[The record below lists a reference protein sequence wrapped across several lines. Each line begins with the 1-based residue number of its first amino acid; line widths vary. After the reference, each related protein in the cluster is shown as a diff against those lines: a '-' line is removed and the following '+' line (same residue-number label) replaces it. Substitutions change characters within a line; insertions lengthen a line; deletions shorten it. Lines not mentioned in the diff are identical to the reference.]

1 MVEIGVLG
9 SEADLRIYG
18 PSADRL
24 GILEEPDWTAH
35 TGPQQTLGWQ
45 RQFAHNSLCGVVDCL
60 DAHTNLVVLSFILQL
75 PSGLSGLECFL
86 IFNFTF
92 DLVIV
97 IQSLYLGGHIMIV
110 PEEGSVGGVDTQ
122 ETVESRVEY
131 CRVSGTVE
139 AVMFA
144 QLWGAGGVEG
154 SEIVF
159 LTVLI
164 TAAVGVTP
172 SRALVTAT
180 VVGHGEMVAGLNT
193 HHGWG

>member
-1 MVEIGVLG
+1 MVQIGVLG
-9 SEADLRIYG
+9 SQTDLRIYG
-18 PSADRL
+18 SFADRL
-24 GILEEPDWTAH
+24 GILEESDWTAN
-35 TGPQQTLGWQ
+35 TGTQQTLSRQG
-45 RQFAHNSLCGVVDCL
+45 QFANNALCGVVDCL
-60 DAHTNLVVLSFILQL
+60 DAYTNLVVFSVILQL
-75 PSGLSGLECFL
+75 PSGLFGLECFL

-97 IQSLYLGGHIMIV
+97 IQSLYLGGHIVII
-110 PEEGSVGGVDTQ
+110 PEEGSVGGVDAQ